1 MTETAAPAQASAL
14 HEKAL
19 IVNMLG
25 GVNRFPTLA
34 DPSFALPEV
43 MARGGTTAV
52 SWTVAGTTEFF
63 PETARKFAGAL
74 AAIER
79 SDPPARL
86 VRTVD
91 DLAEAKAAG
100 EAAIIINFQNADP
113 IEGSLEY
120 LSLFHR
126 LGLRV
131 LQLTYQRRNLVGD
144 GCGET
149 GEGAGLSIFGRSV
162 IAECNRL
169 GILIDLSHCSDT
181 TTIEA
186 IELSEQ
192 PVSFTHVNPRE
203 LNPHKRNKPA
213 DQMKMV
219 AERGG
224 VIGVN
229 SIARMISPEGREKGT
244 TISDYLDQVEHIAGL
259 VGPEHVGIG
268 LDRVED
274 LTAAD
279 MEARRKGFL
288 TQFPELRAGGDFP
301 FENYYTRDLSMGNML
316 PVTEGLIARG
326 FSEDDVLG
334 ILGGNFV
341 RLLDQV
347 WSAGA

>member
-1 MTETAAPAQASAL
+1 MSTTEVGERAAAL
-14 HEKAL
+14 HREAV

-34 DPSFALPEV
+34 SPQFALPET
-43 MARGGTTAV
+43 MAQGGTTAV
-52 SWTVAGTTEFF
+52 SWTLAGTTEFF
-63 PETARKFAGAL
+63 RETAEKFAQAL
-74 AAIER
+74 VAIDH

-91 DLAEAKAAG
+91 DIREAKANG
-100 EAAIIINFQNADP
+100 EAAIIVNFQNTDP
-113 IEGSLEY
+113 LEGSLE
-120 LSLFHR
+120 LLELFYR

-144 GCGET
+144 GCGEP
-149 GEGAGLSIFGRSV
+149 GEGAGLSLFGQDLV
-162 IAECNRL
+162 KACNRL
-169 GILIDLSHCSDT
+169 GILIDLSHCSDR

-203 LNPHKRNKPA
+203 LNPQKRNKPA

-224 VIGVN
+224 VIGIN

-244 TISDYLDQVEHIAGL
+244 SISDYLDQIDHVAEI
-259 VGPEHVGIG
+259 VGVDHVGIG
-268 LDRVED
+268 LDRTED
-274 LTAAD
+274 LTAED
-279 MEARRKGFL
+279 MEERRRTFL
-288 TQFPELRAGGDFP
+288 TRFPELRAGGDFP

-316 PVTEGLIARG
+316 PVTEGLLERG
-326 FSEDDVLG
+326 WSDDDVKKV
-334 ILGGNFV
+334 LGGNFM

-347 WSAGA
+347 WAAS